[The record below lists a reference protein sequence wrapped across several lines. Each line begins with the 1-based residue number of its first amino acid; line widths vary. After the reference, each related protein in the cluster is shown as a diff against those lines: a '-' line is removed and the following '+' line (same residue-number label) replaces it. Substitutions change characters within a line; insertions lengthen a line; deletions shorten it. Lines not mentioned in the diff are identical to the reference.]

1 MKHRIKFEIYHD
13 NDFYCAR
20 CFDFDI
26 FTQGSSLDEV
36 IANIKEAVSLYFE
49 DSEAGRTKDEYDG
62 ILTVMEMAI

>member
-1 MKHRIKFEIYHD
+1 MKHSIKFEIYHD
-13 NDFYCAR
+13 KEYYCAR

-36 IANIKEAVSLYFE
+36 ISNIKEAVRLYFE
-49 DSEAGRTKDEYDG
+49 DSAEKVDYDG